1 MIGPILHGIIRLSS
15 LFLQVSASL
24 EEQAFTE
31 AWGQKAKAT
40 FPESLLETF
49 TNPDLKKIITKIKVL
64 GPANLPTAERE
75 RVNWHIP
82 LKLWRKELLVTH
94 PDCVLITLFV
104 FSVQYH
110 SEPDGQHLLNC
121 KGVSHSRGMLVF
133 GAWWE
138 TLPTLCWCVSVRV
151 KANVKITYTQK
162 HIQVLVTQRKNDVLY
177 KLEAW
182 CVREETKKTNHNLV
196 CKSGIVNI
204 NIVNMLDKG
213 QFCSSNYN

>member
-40 FPESLLETF
+40 FSETILETF
-49 TNPDLKKIITKIKVL
+49 TNPDLKKLINKINVL
-64 GPANLPTAERE
+64 GPANLPTTERE
-75 RVNWHIP
+75 RVNWHTP
-82 LKLWRKELLVTH
+82 LKMWRKELVMKH
-94 PDCVLITLFV
+94 QDCVLIALFV

-133 GAWWE
+133 GARWE

-151 KANVKITYTQK
+151 KVKEKIHTQK
-162 HIQVLVTQRKNDVLY
+162 EIQVLAMQQKNDDLY

-182 CVREETKKTNHNLV
+182 CVRIKLKTVKEMKRKKTNR
-196 CKSGIVNI
+196 
-204 NIVNMLDKG
+204 LDFK
-213 QFCSSNYN
+213 QRTLLKC